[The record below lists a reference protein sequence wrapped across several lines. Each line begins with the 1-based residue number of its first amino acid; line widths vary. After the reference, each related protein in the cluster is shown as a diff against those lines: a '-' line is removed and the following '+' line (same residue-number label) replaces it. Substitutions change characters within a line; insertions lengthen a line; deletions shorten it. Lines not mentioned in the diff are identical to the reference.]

1 MADEATGME
10 AHAAWPMISTLP
22 VRLAASIPLRGF
34 RVCDLLSLASGQT
47 IESQWPVAEDVPLK
61 VGKVQLCW
69 GEFEVVDQKIALRMT
84 RLD

>member
-1 MADEATGME
+1 ME
-10 AHAAWPMISTLP
+10 QHAAWPMLSMLP
-22 VRLAASIPLRGF
+22 VKLEAMIPLRGF
-34 RVCDLLSLASGQT
+34 RVRDLLALASGQT
-47 IESQWPVAEDVPLK
+47 LESQWPVAEDVPLK